1 MDKINSSALYEAGQ
15 LFEEFRFNDLRR
27 WKCYNILNTEGT
39 RQGLF
44 PMLKV
49 GAPYPSNTD
58 NIITASVRANFP
70 AVLVDNLDQSA
81 SANQKFNLSLNHWFY
96 ALNSAQVSIE
106 STVLKQNNEWG
117 GPFDPLQ

>member
-1 MDKINSSALYEAGQ
+1 
-15 LFEEFRFNDLRR
+15 
-27 WKCYNILNTEGT
+27 
-39 RQGLF
+39 
-44 PMLKV
+44 MLKV

-106 STVLKQNNEWG
+106 STVLQQNNEWG